1 MNQRKRANII
11 FGMGVGAM
19 LGLVTVYHNSPD
31 LYQGKYINLLK
42 SYSKGVS
49 SCGAQGANAPSKFA
63 PGEIRNITFCPLSKK
78 ALMVGIGGDAKTILS
93 LVIYN
98 KIYYPPP
105 PLVSYVPGTEHF

>member
-49 SCGAQGANAPSKFA
+49 SCGAQGANALSKFA
-63 PGEIRNITFCPLSKK
+63 PGEI
-78 ALMVGIGGDAKTILS
+78 
-93 LVIYN
+93 
-98 KIYYPPP
+98 
-105 PLVSYVPGTEHF
+105 